1 MLQCMNSV
9 DFSSVPFFSQPSWMH
24 PRRVGSLFESRLCIL
39 DFWFKSVII
48 VTMKPMN
55 HTLTAI
61 DGIKVGHATDLTAR
75 TGCTVILCPAGA
87 TAGVDVRGAAPG
99 TRETEAL
106 RPGRL
111 VQKAHAV
118 LLTGGSA
125 FGLDA
130 AGGVVQYLEAQN
142 VGFPAGPVR
151 VPIVSAAVIFDLGVG
166 DAKVRPDRE
175 MGYQTCLNAT
185 DEPVAMGAIG
195 AGTGATVGKAPGVTS
210 SPGGVGSACICLDSG
225 LIVAAITVVNAL
237 GNVVNPNTGEILAG
251 GKENGSFVDITER
264 LLDANIVQG
273 TNTTIG
279 VVATNAALS
288 PAEVNRVT
296 EMAHD
301 GMARA
306 IRPAHTMFDGDTLF
320 TLATGTHTNG
330 SVNTVGI
337 LAAEVVAEAIVN
349 AVTA

>member
-1 MLQCMNSV
+1 MKSMN
-9 DFSSVPFFSQPSWMH
+9 Q
-24 PRRVGSLFESRLCIL
+24 
-39 DFWFKSVII
+39 
-48 VTMKPMN
+48 
-55 HTLTAI
+55 TLTAI
-61 DGIKVGHATDLTAR
+61 EGITVGHATDATAR
-75 TGCTVILCPAGA
+75 TGCTVVLCPTGA

-130 AGGVVQYLEAQN
+130 AGGVVQYLEEQN

-151 VPIVSAAVIFDLGVG
+151 VPIVPAAVIFDLGVG
-166 DAKVRPDRE
+166 NAKIRPDRE
-175 MGYQTCLNAT
+175 MGYRASLDAT

-195 AGTGATVGKAPGVTS
+195 AGTGATVGKAPGVS
-210 SPGGVGSACICLDSG
+210 SSIGGVGSACKYLDSG
-225 LIVAAITVVNAL
+225 LIVAAIVVVNAL
-237 GNVVNPNTGEILAG
+237 GNVVNPDTGEIVAG
-251 GKENGSFVDITER
+251 GKADGSFVDITER
-264 LLDANIVQG
+264 LLDAKLVQG

-279 VVATNAALS
+279 VVATNTTLT
-288 PAEVNRVT
+288 PAEAHRVA

-306 IRPAHTMFDGDTLF
+306 IRPSHTMFDGDTLF
-320 TLATGTHTNG
+320 SLATGAHTG
-330 SVNTVGI
+330 SSVNTVGI

-349 AVTA
+349 AVTV

>member
-1 MLQCMNSV
+1 MEAIN
-9 DFSSVPFFSQPSWMH
+9 
-24 PRRVGSLFESRLCIL
+24 R
-39 DFWFKSVII
+39 
-48 VTMKPMN
+48 
-55 HTLTAI
+55 TLTAI
-61 DGIKVGHATDLTAR
+61 DGIRVGHATNVTAR

-130 AGGVVQYLEAQN
+130 AGGVVQYLEEQN
-142 VGFPAGPVR
+142 VGFPAGSVR
-151 VPIVSAAVIFDLGVG
+151 VPIVPAAVIFDLGSG
-166 DAKVRPDRE
+166 DAKVRPDRD
-175 MGYQTCLNAT
+175 MGYQACLNAT
-185 DEPVAMGAIG
+185 DDPVVMGAIG

-210 SPGGVGSACICLDSG
+210 SPGGVGSACVHLDSG
-225 LIVAAITVVNAL
+225 LIVAAVVVVNAL
-237 GNVVNPNTGEILAG
+237 GNVVHPRTGEILAG
-251 GKENGSFVDITER
+251 GKENGDFVDITER
-264 LLDANIVQG
+264 LLDADLIQG

-279 VVATNAALS
+279 VVATNATLS
-288 PAEVNRVT
+288 PAETHRVA

-301 GMARA
+301 GMARS

-320 TLATGTHTNG
+320 ALATGWHSG
-330 SVNTVGI
+330 SGVNTVGI

-349 AVTA
+349 AVTI

>member
-1 MLQCMNSV
+1 M
-9 DFSSVPFFSQPSWMH
+9 
-24 PRRVGSLFESRLCIL
+24 ESIN
-39 DFWFKSVII
+39 
-48 VTMKPMN
+48 P
-55 HTLTAI
+55 TLTAI
-61 DGIKVGHATDLTAR
+61 DGITVGHATNLTAR
-75 TGCTVILCPAGA
+75 TGCTVVLCPAGA
-87 TAGVDVRGAAPG
+87 TVGVDVRGAAPG

-130 AGGVVQYLEAQN
+130 AGGVVQYLEEQN
-142 VGFPAGPVR
+142 VGFPAGSVR
-151 VPIVSAAVIFDLGVG
+151 VPIVPAAVIFDLGVG
-166 DAKVRPDRE
+166 AANVRPDKE
-175 MGYQTCLNAT
+175 MGYQACLNAT
-185 DEPVAMGAIG
+185 DEPVVMGTVG

-210 SPGGVGSACICLDSG
+210 SPGGVGSACMRLDSG
-225 LIVAAITVVNAL
+225 LIVAAIVVVNAL
-237 GNVVNPNTGEILAG
+237 GNVVHPRTGEILVG
-251 GKENGSFVDITER
+251 GKENDNFVDITER
-264 LLDANIVQG
+264 LLDANLVQG

-279 VVATNAALS
+279 VVATNATLS
-288 PAEVNRVT
+288 PAEVHRVA

-320 TLATGTHTNG
+320 ALATGSHTG
-330 SVNTVGI
+330 SSVNTVGI

-349 AVTA
+349 AVTP

>member
-1 MLQCMNSV
+1 MRSTNQ
-9 DFSSVPFFSQPSWMH
+9 
-24 PRRVGSLFESRLCIL
+24 
-39 DFWFKSVII
+39 
-48 VTMKPMN
+48 
-55 HTLTAI
+55 TLTAI
-61 DGIKVGHATDLTAR
+61 EGITVGHATDTAAR
-75 TGCTVILCPAGA
+75 TGCTVILCPSGA

-106 RPGRL
+106 RSGRL

-130 AGGVVQYLEAQN
+130 AGGVVEYLEARN
-142 VGFPAGPVR
+142 VGFPAGSVR
-151 VPIVSAAVIFDLGVG
+151 VPIVPAAVIFDLSVG

-175 MGYQTCLNAT
+175 MGYQACQNAT
-185 DEPVAMGAIG
+185 DAPVEMGTIG
-195 AGTGATVGKAPGVTS
+195 AGTGATVGKAPGVTPA
-210 SPGGVGSACICLDSG
+210 PGGVGSACVRLDSG
-225 LIVAAITVVNAL
+225 LIVAAIAVVNAL
-237 GNVVNPNTGEILAG
+237 GNVVDPTTGEILAG
-251 GKENGSFVDITER
+251 GKENGNLVDITER
-264 LLDANIVQG
+264 LLDANNIVRG

-279 VVATNAALS
+279 VVATNATLT
-288 PAEVNRVT
+288 PAEVNRVA
-296 EMAHD
+296 EVAHD

-320 TLATGTHTNG
+320 ALATGAHTD
-330 SVNTVGI
+330 SSMNTVGI

>member
-1 MLQCMNSV
+1 MQS
-9 DFSSVPFFSQPSWMH
+9 
-24 PRRVGSLFESRLCIL
+24 
-39 DFWFKSVII
+39 
-48 VTMKPMN
+48 TN

-61 DGIKVGHATDLTAR
+61 EGITVGHATDSAAR

-106 RPGRL
+106 RSGRL

-130 AGGVVQYLEAQN
+130 AGGVVQYLEEQD
-142 VGFPAGPVR
+142 VGFPAGSVH
-151 VPIVSAAVIFDLGVG
+151 VPIVPAAVIFDLGIG
-166 DAKVRPDRE
+166 DANVRPDRE
-175 MGYQTCLNAT
+175 MGYQACLNAT
-185 DEPVAMGAIG
+185 DEPIEMGAIG

-210 SPGGVGSACICLDSG
+210 SIGGVGSACKYLDSG
-225 LIVAAITVVNAL
+225 LIVAAIVVVNSL
-237 GNVVNPNTGEILAG
+237 GNVVYPETGKIVAG
-251 GKENGSFVDITER
+251 GKENGVFVDITER
-264 LLDANIVQG
+264 LLDANVVHG

-279 VVATNAALS
+279 VVATNATLTS
-288 PAEVNRVT
+288 AETNRVA

-306 IRPAHTMFDGDTLF
+306 IRPSHTMFDGDTLF
-320 TLATGTHTNG
+320 VLATGAHTG
-330 SVNTVGI
+330 SSVNTIGI

>member
-1 MLQCMNSV
+1 MEAIN
-9 DFSSVPFFSQPSWMH
+9 
-24 PRRVGSLFESRLCIL
+24 R
-39 DFWFKSVII
+39 
-48 VTMKPMN
+48 
-55 HTLTAI
+55 TLTAI
-61 DGIKVGHATDLTAR
+61 DGITVGHATNLTAR
-75 TGCTVILCPAGA
+75 TGCTVVLCPAGA

-130 AGGVVQYLEAQN
+130 AGGVVQYLEEKD
-142 VGFPAGPVR
+142 VGFPAGSVR
-151 VPIVSAAVIFDLGVG
+151 VPIVPAAVIFDLGVG
-166 DAKVRPDRE
+166 AANVRPDKE
-175 MGYQTCLNAT
+175 MGYQACLNAT
-185 DEPVAMGAIG
+185 DEPVVMGVIG

-210 SPGGVGSACICLDSG
+210 SPGGVGSACMRLDSG
-225 LIVAAITVVNAL
+225 LVVAAIVVVNAL
-237 GNVVNPNTGEILAG
+237 GNVVHPRTGEILAG
-251 GKENGSFVDITER
+251 GKENDNFVDITER
-264 LLDANIVQG
+264 LLDADLVHG

-279 VVATNAALS
+279 VVATNAALA
-288 PAEVNRVT
+288 PAEVHRVA

-301 GMARA
+301 GMARS

-320 TLATGTHTNG
+320 ALATGSHTAS

-349 AVTA
+349 AVTT

>member
-1 MLQCMNSV
+1 M
-9 DFSSVPFFSQPSWMH
+9 
-24 PRRVGSLFESRLCIL
+24 E
-39 DFWFKSVII
+39 
-48 VTMKPMN
+48 PMN
-55 HTLTAI
+55 QTLTAI
-61 DGIKVGHATDLTAR
+61 DGIKVGQATDATAR
-75 TGCTVILCPAGA
+75 TGCTVVLCPAGA

-99 TRETEAL
+99 TRETDAL

-130 AGGVVQYLEAQN
+130 AGGVVQYLEEQD

-151 VPIVSAAVIFDLGVG
+151 VPIVPAAVIFDLGVG
-166 DAKVRPDRE
+166 DAKVRPDRH
-175 MGYQTCLNAT
+175 MGYQACLNAT
-185 DEPVAMGAIG
+185 DAPVAMGTIG
-195 AGTGATVGKAPGVTS
+195 AGTGATVGKAPGITA
-210 SPGGVGSACICLDSG
+210 SPGGVGSACKYLDSG
-225 LIVAAITVVNAL
+225 LIVAAIVVVNAL
-237 GNVVNPNTGEILAG
+237 GNVVDPDTGEIVAG

-264 LLDANIVQG
+264 LLDAHLVPG

-279 VVATNAALS
+279 VVATNATLS
-288 PAEVNRVT
+288 PAEVNRVA

-320 TLATGTHTNG
+320 SLATGAHTISG
-330 SVNTVGI
+330 VNTVGM
-337 LAAEVVAEAIVN
+337 LAAEVVAAAIVN
-349 AVTA
+349 AVRTR

>member
-1 MLQCMNSV
+1 MEAIN
-9 DFSSVPFFSQPSWMH
+9 
-24 PRRVGSLFESRLCIL
+24 R
-39 DFWFKSVII
+39 
-48 VTMKPMN
+48 
-55 HTLTAI
+55 TLTAI
-61 DGIKVGHATDLTAR
+61 DGITVGHATNLTAR
-75 TGCTVILCPAGA
+75 TGCTVVLCPAGA

-130 AGGVVQYLEAQN
+130 ASGVVQYLEEKD
-142 VGFPAGPVR
+142 VGFPAGSVR
-151 VPIVSAAVIFDLGVG
+151 VPIVPAAVIFDLGVG
-166 DAKVRPDRE
+166 EAKVRPDRE
-175 MGYQTCLNAT
+175 MGYQACLNAT
-185 DEPVAMGAIG
+185 DEPVVMGTVG

-210 SPGGVGSACICLDSG
+210 SPGGVGSACVRLDSG
-225 LIVAAITVVNAL
+225 LIVAAIVVVNAL
-237 GNVVNPNTGEILAG
+237 GNVVHPRTGEILAG
-251 GKENGSFVDITER
+251 GKEDDNFVDITER
-264 LLDANIVQG
+264 LLDADLVHG

-279 VVATNAALS
+279 VVATNATLA
-288 PAEVNRVT
+288 PAEVHRVA

-320 TLATGTHTNG
+320 ALATGSYTG
-330 SVNTVGI
+330 SSVNTVGI

-349 AVTA
+349 AVTT

>member
-1 MLQCMNSV
+1 MESV
-9 DFSSVPFFSQPSWMH
+9 N
-24 PRRVGSLFESRLCIL
+24 R
-39 DFWFKSVII
+39 
-48 VTMKPMN
+48 
-55 HTLTAI
+55 TLTAI
-61 DGIKVGHATDLTAR
+61 ADITVGHATDSTAR
-75 TGCTVILCPAGA
+75 TGCTVVLCPAGA

-130 AGGVVQYLEAQN
+130 AGGVVQYLEEQN

-151 VPIVSAAVIFDLGVG
+151 VPIVPAAVIFDLGVG
-166 DAKVRPDRE
+166 DAKVRPDKE
-175 MGYQTCLNAT
+175 MGYQACLNAT
-185 DEPVAMGAIG
+185 DEPVVMGAIG

-210 SPGGVGSACICLDSG
+210 SPGGLGSACMRLDSG
-225 LIVAAITVVNAL
+225 LVVAAIVVVNAL
-237 GNVVNPNTGEILAG
+237 GNVVHPRTGEILAG
-251 GKENGSFVDITER
+251 GKENGDFVDITER
-264 LLDANIVQG
+264 LLNADLVQG

-279 VVATNAALS
+279 VVATNATLS
-288 PAEVNRVT
+288 PAEVHRVA

-320 TLATGTHTNG
+320 ALATGSHTG
-330 SVNTVGI
+330 SGVNAVGI

-349 AVTA
+349 AVTT

>member
-1 MLQCMNSV
+1 MESV
-9 DFSSVPFFSQPSWMH
+9 NQ
-24 PRRVGSLFESRLCIL
+24 
-39 DFWFKSVII
+39 
-48 VTMKPMN
+48 
-55 HTLTAI
+55 TLTAI
-61 DGIKVGHATDLTAR
+61 DGITVGHATNLTAR
-75 TGCTVILCPAGA
+75 TGCTVVLCPAGA

-130 AGGVVQYLEAQN
+130 AGGVVQYLEEQN
-142 VGFPAGPVR
+142 IGFPAGSVR
-151 VPIVSAAVIFDLGVG
+151 VPIVPAAVIFDLGVG
-166 DAKVRPDRE
+166 DAKVRPDKE
-175 MGYQTCLNAT
+175 MGYQACLNAT
-185 DEPVAMGAIG
+185 DEPVVMGTVG

-210 SPGGVGSACICLDSG
+210 SPGGVGSACMRLDSG
-225 LIVAAITVVNAL
+225 LIVAAIVVVNAL
-237 GNVVNPNTGEILAG
+237 GNVVHPRTGQILAG
-251 GKENGSFVDITER
+251 GKENDDFVDITER
-264 LLDANIVQG
+264 LLDANLVQG

-279 VVATNAALS
+279 VVATNATLA
-288 PAEVNRVT
+288 PAEVHRVA

-301 GMARA
+301 GMARS

-320 TLATGTHTNG
+320 ALATGSHTAS

-349 AVTA
+349 AVTT

>member
-1 MLQCMNSV
+1 M
-9 DFSSVPFFSQPSWMH
+9 
-24 PRRVGSLFESRLCIL
+24 ESI
-39 DFWFKSVII
+39 
-48 VTMKPMN
+48 N
-55 HTLTAI
+55 QTLTAI
-61 DGIKVGHATDLTAR
+61 DGITVGHATDATAR
-75 TGCTVILCPAGA
+75 TGCTVILCPVGA

-130 AGGVVQYLEAQN
+130 AGGVVEYLEEQN

-151 VPIVSAAVIFDLGVG
+151 VPIVPAAVIFDLGVG
-166 DAKVRPDRE
+166 DANVRPDRE
-175 MGYQTCLNAT
+175 MGYQACLNAT
-185 DEPVAMGAIG
+185 DESVVMGAVG

-210 SPGGVGSACICLDSG
+210 SPGGVGSACMRLDSG
-225 LIVAAITVVNAL
+225 LIVAAIVVVNAL
-237 GNVVNPNTGEILAG
+237 GNVIHPRTGEILAG
-251 GKENGSFVDITER
+251 GRVDGDFVDITER
-264 LLDANIVQG
+264 LLDANLVQG

-288 PAEVNRVT
+288 VAEVNRIA

-320 TLATGTHTNG
+320 SLATGTHTDS
-330 SVNTVGI
+330 SVNSVGI

-349 AVTA
+349 AVI

>member
-1 MLQCMNSV
+1 M
-9 DFSSVPFFSQPSWMH
+9 
-24 PRRVGSLFESRLCIL
+24 ESI
-39 DFWFKSVII
+39 
-48 VTMKPMN
+48 N
-55 HTLTAI
+55 QTLTAI
-61 DGIKVGHATDLTAR
+61 DGITVGHATNLTAR
-75 TGCTVILCPAGA
+75 TGCTVVLCPAGA

-130 AGGVVQYLEAQN
+130 AGGVVQYLEEQH

-151 VPIVSAAVIFDLGVG
+151 VPIVPAAVIFDLGVG
-166 DAKVRPDRE
+166 DANVRPDRE
-175 MGYQTCLNAT
+175 MGYQACLNAT
-185 DEPVAMGAIG
+185 DEPVVMGIVG

-210 SPGGVGSACICLDSG
+210 SPGGIGSACMRLDSG
-225 LIVAAITVVNAL
+225 LIVAAIMVVNAL
-237 GNVVNPNTGEILAG
+237 GNVVHPRTGEILAG
-251 GKENGSFVDITER
+251 GKENDDFVDITKR
-264 LLDANIVQG
+264 LLDADLVQG

-279 VVATNAALS
+279 VVATNATLS
-288 PAEVNRVT
+288 PAEAHRVA

-320 TLATGTHTNG
+320 ALATGAHTG
-330 SVNTVGI
+330 SGVNTVGI
-337 LAAEVVAEAIVN
+337 LAAEVVATAIVN
-349 AVTA
+349 AVT

>member
-1 MLQCMNSV
+1 MISMN
-9 DFSSVPFFSQPSWMH
+9 Q
-24 PRRVGSLFESRLCIL
+24 
-39 DFWFKSVII
+39 
-48 VTMKPMN
+48 
-55 HTLTAI
+55 TLTAI
-61 DGIKVGHATDLTAR
+61 NGIKVGHATDLSAR
-75 TGCTVILCPAGA
+75 TGCTVIFCPAGA

-99 TRETEAL
+99 TRETDAL

-130 AGGVVQYLEAQN
+130 AGGVVQYLEEQN

-151 VPIVSAAVIFDLGVG
+151 VPIVPAAVIFDLGVG
-166 DAKVRPDRE
+166 DAKMRPDRE
-175 MGYQTCLNAT
+175 MGYQACLNAT
-185 DEPVAMGAIG
+185 DEPVTMGTVG
-195 AGTGATVGKAPGVTS
+195 AGTGATVGKAPGVTP
-210 SPGGVGSACICLDSG
+210 SPGGVGSACKCLDSG
-225 LIVAAITVVNAL
+225 LIVAAIVVVNAL
-237 GNVVNPNTGEILAG
+237 GNIVHPKTGEIVAG

-264 LLDANIVQG
+264 LLDANLVQG

-288 PAEVNRVT
+288 PVEVNRVA

-306 IRPAHTMFDGDTLF
+306 IRPSHTMFDGDTLF
-320 TLATGTHTNG
+320 TLATGAHTG
-330 SVNTVGI
+330 SSVNTIGI
-337 LAAEVVAEAIVN
+337 LAAEVVADAIVN

>member
-1 MLQCMNSV
+1 M
-9 DFSSVPFFSQPSWMH
+9 
-24 PRRVGSLFESRLCIL
+24 E
-39 DFWFKSVII
+39 
-48 VTMKPMN
+48 PMN
-55 HTLTAI
+55 QTLTAI
-61 DGIKVGHATDLTAR
+61 DGIKVGHATDATAQ

-111 VQKAHAV
+111 VQKAYAV

-125 FGLDA
+125 FGLAA
-130 AGGVVQYLEAQN
+130 AGGVVQYLEEQN

-151 VPIVSAAVIFDLGVG
+151 VPIVPAAVIFDLGVG

-175 MGYQTCLNAT
+175 MGYQACLNAT
-185 DEPVAMGAIG
+185 DEPVVMGTVG
-195 AGTGATVGKAPGVTS
+195 AGTGATVGKAPGVMP
-210 SPGGVGSACICLDSG
+210 SPGGVGSACKHLASG
-225 LIVAAITVVNAL
+225 LIVAAIVVVNAL
-237 GNVVNPNTGEILAG
+237 GNVVDPKTGEIVAG
-251 GKENGSFVDITER
+251 GKEDDSFVEITER
-264 LLDANIVQG
+264 LLDASLVSG

-279 VVATNAALS
+279 VVATNATLT
-288 PAEVNRVT
+288 PAEVNRVA

-306 IRPAHTMFDGDTLF
+306 IRPSHTMFDGDTLF
-320 TLATGTHTNG
+320 SLATGAYTG
-330 SVNTVGI
+330 SRVNTVGI

>member
-1 MLQCMNSV
+1 M
-9 DFSSVPFFSQPSWMH
+9 
-24 PRRVGSLFESRLCIL
+24 ES
-39 DFWFKSVII
+39 
-48 VTMKPMN
+48 TN
-55 HTLTAI
+55 QTLTAI
-61 DGIKVGHATDLTAR
+61 DGIKVGHATDVTAR
-75 TGCTVILCPAGA
+75 TGCTVILCPAGV

-99 TRETEAL
+99 TRETDAL

-130 AGGVVQYLEAQN
+130 AGGVVQYLEEQN
-142 VGFPAGPVR
+142 VGFQVGSVH
-151 VPIVSAAVIFDLGVG
+151 VPIVPAAVIFDLGVG

-175 MGYQTCLNAT
+175 MGYQACLNAT
-185 DEPVAMGAIG
+185 DEPVTMGAIG
-195 AGTGATVGKAPGVTS
+195 AGTGATVGKAPGVTPS
-210 SPGGVGSACICLDSG
+210 AGGVGSACKYLDSG
-225 LIVAAITVVNAL
+225 LIVAAIVVVNAL
-237 GNVVNPNTGEILAG
+237 GNVVHPSTGEIVAG

-264 LLDANIVQG
+264 LLDANLVQG

-279 VVATNAALS
+279 VVATNAALT
-288 PAEVNRVT
+288 PAEVNRVA

-306 IRPAHTMFDGDTLF
+306 IRPSHTMFDGDTLF
-320 TLATGTHTNG
+320 ALATGAHTG
-330 SVNTVGI
+330 SSVNTVGI

>member
-1 MLQCMNSV
+1 MELMN
-9 DFSSVPFFSQPSWMH
+9 Q
-24 PRRVGSLFESRLCIL
+24 
-39 DFWFKSVII
+39 
-48 VTMKPMN
+48 
-55 HTLTAI
+55 TLTAI
-61 DGIKVGHATDLTAR
+61 EGIRVGHATDATAR

-99 TRETEAL
+99 TRETDAL
-106 RPGRL
+106 RSGHL
-111 VQKAHAV
+111 VQKAHGV

-130 AGGVVQYLEAQN
+130 VGGVVQYLEEKN

-151 VPIVSAAVIFDLGVG
+151 VPIVPAAVIFDLGVG

-175 MGYQTCLNAT
+175 MGYQACLNAT
-185 DEPVAMGAIG
+185 DEPVAMGAVG
-195 AGTGATVGKAPGVTS
+195 AGMGATVGKAPGVTS
-210 SPGGVGSACICLDSG
+210 SPGGVGSACKYLDSG
-225 LIVAAITVVNAL
+225 LIVAAIVVVNAL
-237 GNVVNPNTGEILAG
+237 GNVVDPDTGEIVAG

-264 LLDANIVQG
+264 LLDASLVSG

-279 VVATNAALS
+279 VVATNATLT
-288 PAEVNRVT
+288 PAEVNRVA

-306 IRPAHTMFDGDTLF
+306 IRPSHTMFDGDTLF
-320 TLATGTHTNG
+320 ALATGAHTSS
-330 SVNTVGI
+330 SVNAIGI
-337 LAAEVVAEAIVN
+337 LGAEVVAAAIVK

>member
-1 MLQCMNSV
+1 MISTNQ
-9 DFSSVPFFSQPSWMH
+9 
-24 PRRVGSLFESRLCIL
+24 
-39 DFWFKSVII
+39 
-48 VTMKPMN
+48 
-55 HTLTAI
+55 TLTAI
-61 DGIKVGHATDLTAR
+61 EGITVGHATDATAR
-75 TGCTVILCPAGA
+75 TGCSVILCPAGA

-130 AGGVVQYLEAQN
+130 AGGVVQYLEEKN

-151 VPIVSAAVIFDLGVG
+151 VPIVPAAVIFDLGVG
-166 DAKVRPDRE
+166 DAKIRPDRE
-175 MGYQTCLNAT
+175 MGYQACLNAT
-185 DEPVAMGAIG
+185 DEPVAMGAVG
-195 AGTGATVGKAPGVTS
+195 AGTGATVGKAPDVTS
-210 SPGGVGSACICLDSG
+210 SPGGVGSACKYLDSG
-225 LIVAAITVVNAL
+225 LIVAAIVVVNAL
-237 GNVVNPNTGEILAG
+237 GNVVNPETGEIVAG

-264 LLDANIVQG
+264 LLDASLVSG

-279 VVATNAALS
+279 VVATNATLT
-288 PAEVNRVT
+288 PAAVNRVA

-306 IRPAHTMFDGDTLF
+306 IRPSHTMFDGDTLF
-320 TLATGTHTNG
+320 TLATDAHTG
-330 SVNTVGI
+330 SSVNTVGI
-337 LAAEVVAEAIVN
+337 LAAEVVAAAIVK

>member
-1 MLQCMNSV
+1 MRSTNQ
-9 DFSSVPFFSQPSWMH
+9 
-24 PRRVGSLFESRLCIL
+24 
-39 DFWFKSVII
+39 
-48 VTMKPMN
+48 
-55 HTLTAI
+55 TLTAI
-61 DGIKVGHATDLTAR
+61 EGITVGHATNATAR
-75 TGCTVILCPAGA
+75 TGCTVILCPSGA

-106 RPGRL
+106 RSGRL

-130 AGGVVQYLEAQN
+130 AGGVVEYLEAQN

-151 VPIVSAAVIFDLGVG
+151 VPIVPAAVIFDLSVG
-166 DAKVRPDRE
+166 DAEVRPDRE
-175 MGYQTCLNAT
+175 MGYQACLNAT
-185 DEPVAMGAIG
+185 DAPVAMGAIG
-195 AGTGATVGKAPGVTS
+195 AGMGATVGKAPGVTS
-210 SPGGVGSACICLDSG
+210 SPGGVGSACVRLDSG

-237 GNVVNPNTGEILAG
+237 GNVVDPTTGEILAG
-251 GKENGSFVDITER
+251 GKENGNFVDITER
-264 LLDANIVQG
+264 LLDANNIVRG

-279 VVATNAALS
+279 VVATNATLTS
-288 PAEVNRVT
+288 AETNRVA

-320 TLATGTHTNG
+320 ALATGSYTDGN
-330 SVNTVGI
+330 VNTVGI
-337 LAAEVVAEAIVN
+337 LAAEVVARAIVN
-349 AVTA
+349 AVAA

>member
-1 MLQCMNSV
+1 MN
-9 DFSSVPFFSQPSWMH
+9 Q
-24 PRRVGSLFESRLCIL
+24 
-39 DFWFKSVII
+39 
-48 VTMKPMN
+48 
-55 HTLTAI
+55 TLTAI
-61 DGIKVGHATDLTAR
+61 DGIKVGHATDATAR

-99 TRETEAL
+99 TRETDAL
-106 RPGRL
+106 RSGRL

-130 AGGVVQYLEAQN
+130 AGGVVQYLEEQN

-151 VPIVSAAVIFDLGVG
+151 VPIVPAAVIFDLAVG

-175 MGYQTCLNAT
+175 MGYQACQSAT
-185 DEPVAMGAIG
+185 DKAVAMGAIG
-195 AGTGATVGKAPGVTS
+195 AGKGATVGKAPGVSS
-210 SPGGVGSACICLDSG
+210 SPGGVGSACKYLDSG

-237 GNVVNPNTGEILAG
+237 GNVVHPKTGEILAG
-251 GKENGSFVDITER
+251 GKENGGFVEITER
-264 LLDANIVQG
+264 LLDANIVPG

-279 VVATNAALS
+279 VVATNATLT
-288 PAEVNRVT
+288 PAEANRVA

-306 IRPAHTMFDGDTLF
+306 IRPSHTMFDGDTLF
-320 TLATGTHTNG
+320 ALATGTHTRS
-330 SVNTVGI
+330 SVNAVGI